1 MVGVSFFTHRCQEED
16 AAIYQA
22 SARNNKGIV
31 SCSGVLEVG
40 TMTEYKIHQRWF
52 AKLKRNAEAK
62 LYEIEQS
69 RKRGK
74 ENVEMEQLR
83 RVSPDRFQ
91 RKRRLTGDVGMR
103 SGTSL
108 WDKEEVAKVRIPD
121 GKACFGEDENAKN
134 REAALTAPTLFPN
147 DFIAGRLET
156 EVATTNGDSSLE
168 SGEENGERN
177 DNGFLDYIYETVGM
191 VTKEFSAK
199 KKKKEEDKA
208 APAKASQ
215 DVSQLED
222 GLPPRRK
229 VSMQKEAGPAVS
241 SPKVAPPVV
250 NGRPVETQPQEK
262 SLLHSPPS
270 KPEMHF
276 SLKEMYYDAGAK
288 PKAEKKVPESKEKTL
303 PTGDLSKVRDAL
315 PTTVQALKRAK
326 AEEERNESQVR
337 QRSKGLE
344 MKQGETEAPGT
355 DRESNPQQFHHPS
368 RAVEPTTEVL
378 MGPKVEC
385 PSDRAPESDLLQ
397 PGQASPPRVGS
408 PPLFPEEKEE
418 EVLLIRETDLLDSVL
433 PDAEPEAGPVDLP
446 LPLQEARRALTPLAL
461 EEKQLPDPGP
471 SEVL

>member
-1 MVGVSFFTHRCQEED
+1 
-16 AAIYQA
+16 
-22 SARNNKGIV
+22 
-31 SCSGVLEVG
+31 
-40 TMTEYKIHQRWF
+40 MTEYKIHQRWF

-91 RKRRLTGDVGMR
+91 RKRRLTGEVGMR
-103 SGTSL
+103 SDTSL

-134 REAALTAPTLFPN
+134 REASLTGPTLFPN
-147 DFIAGRLET
+147 DFIAGHLET

-177 DNGFLDYIYETVGM
+177 DNGFLQYIYETVGI
-191 VTKEFSAK
+191 VTKEFTAK

-208 APAKASQ
+208 APPNASQ

-222 GLPPRRK
+222 DGMQPRRK
-229 VSMQKEAGPAVS
+229 VSMQKEAVPAAS
-241 SPKVAPPVV
+241 SPKVASPIV

-262 SLLHSPPS
+262 SPS

-276 SLKEMYYDAGAK
+276 SLKEMYYDARAK
-288 PKAEKKVPESKEKTL
+288 PKVEKVPESKARAMEKTL
-303 PTGDLSKVRDAL
+303 PTRDLSNVKDTL

-326 AEEERNESQVR
+326 AEEERNETQAR
-337 QRSKGLE
+337 QKSKGVE
-344 MKQGETEAPGT
+344 IKHGKTEGPGT
-355 DRESNPQQFHHPS
+355 DRESNPQQFHHP
-368 RAVEPTTEVL
+368 RWAVQPMTEVL

-385 PSDRAPESDLLQ
+385 PSSSAPESDVLQ
-397 PGQASPPRVGS
+397 PGQAGPPRVGS
-408 PPLFPEEKEE
+408 APLFPEEKEG
-418 EVLLIRETDLLDSVL
+418 EVLLIRETDLLDSAL
-433 PDAEPEAGPVDLP
+433 PEAEPDLQLPGAGPVDLP
-446 LPLQEARRALTPLAL
+446 LPLQEARQALTPVAL